1 MNLKSIRSGSFTAA
15 GNFTGY
21 TVAGE
26 RIHIPARQMETA
38 GYNKDNMPK
47 FPFYTVSGERT
58 FNVLDENGNATEEK
72 FTREQAGSI
81 FATKDEAIEAY
92 NESFLLDIEAKASLK
107 RAATEAGLAESLNAI
122 IEASVA

>member
-26 RIHIPARQMETA
+26 RIHIPARQMEIA
-38 GYNKDNMPK
+38 GYNKDTMPK
-47 FPFYTVSGERT
+47 FPFYCVSGERQ

-81 FATKDEAIEAY
+81 FATKTEAIDAY
-92 NESFLLDIEAKASLK
+92 NESLLLDIEAKASLK
-107 RAATEAGLAESLNAI
+107 KAAADAGLADSLTSI
-122 IEASVA
+122 IEASIA